1 MQLSAP
7 QSALLKRIQRCPK
20 GYALKPK
27 EDLTAQILHEAG
39 LIRLI
44 GIVAYP
50 KEGK

>member
-1 MQLSAP
+1 MTLSPA
-7 QSALLKRIQRCPK
+7 QSKLLRLIQRCPK

-27 EDLTAQILHEAG
+27 EDLTAQILYAAG

-50 KEGK
+50 KEG